1 LSLKYW
7 VNNVQKA
14 RIKLSGTN
22 PEALNKICEQI
33 KEIAEKFGTSVRGPI
48 YMPTKKLIVPTM
60 KQKKTG
66 TGHGNATWDRWEM
79 RIHKRVLDVGAN
91 QRALR
96 YIMRINIPENVNI
109 SIELTE

>member
-1 LSLKYW
+1 M
-7 VNNVQKA
+7 QKA

-22 PEALNKICEQI
+22 PEALNNICSQI
-33 KEIAEKFGTSVRGPI
+33 KEIAEKFGASVRGPI
-48 YMPTKKLIVPTM
+48 YLPTKRLIVPTM

-79 RIHKRVLDVGAN
+79 RIHKRIMEIGAN